1 MSKKEE
7 GMPYRQQ
14 YDRMLEDIKR
24 DVLRMGSRVENTIT
38 LAVDALLADDAQLAD
53 SIIAYDTFINNME
66 RGIEDKCIRLLATQT
81 PVARDLRFVFAINKI
96 AKDLERIG
104 DLAVNIAQLV
114 KNQKVSL
121 SRNVPDAIPAM
132 AQQVSGMV
140 RDCLDAFVRVDVTLA
155 KDVHKRDEQVD
166 EGFCQ
171 ALRGLLRALAQDGS
185 RAAAVAPLMFVA
197 RYLERMADHITNVC
211 EWIVYFDTGE
221 RLEETNSPADRTW
234 LF

>member
-104 DLAVNIAQLV
+104 DLVVNIAQLV
-114 KNQKVSL
+114 KNKKVSL

-155 KDVHKRDEQVD
+155 KDVHKRDERVD
-166 EGFCQ
+166 TRFYEG
-171 ALRGLLRALAQDGS
+171 LRELLRMLSEDGS
-185 RAAAVAPLMFVA
+185 KATIIAPLMFVA

-221 RLEETNSPADRTW
+221 RLEETDSPADRTW